1 MAIQG
6 LNHFTVLTEDLEA
19 SLEFYQ
25 SVLGLAPGWRPPFP
39 FPGAW
44 LYCGPLP
51 VLHIV
56 AGRGVPDGQGVID
69 HVAFTAADLRE
80 TIALLKSRGIGYT
93 LRRQPSTGEWQLFC
107 HDPNGARVELDFAAA
122 EPAPESV

>member
-6 LNHFTVLTEDLEA
+6 LNHFTVLTDDLDA
-19 SLEFYQ
+19 SVEFYR
-25 SVLGLAPGWRPPFP
+25 SILGLEPGARPPFA

-44 LYCGPLP
+44 LYCGGLP

-56 AGRGVPDGQGVID
+56 AGRGVPDGAGVID
-69 HVAFTAADLRE
+69 HVAFTAANLTD
-80 TIALLKSRGIGYT
+80 TIGTLKARGIGYT

-107 HDPNGARVELDFAAA
+107 HDPNGARLELDFPAS
-122 EPAPESV
+122 ERAPESA